1 MMQRLKR
8 SWFPALLYVA
18 LLAVFLLPSVSFAQ
32 QNPSL
37 IGAGSDPCVLAGP
50 NGCNNTDTVQ
60 ALMVTQDV
68 LVYLAAAFLF
78 FFGFMVGIRLMLGAI
93 TRHES

>member
-1 MMQRLKR
+1 MMQQLKR
-8 SWFPALLYVA
+8 SWFFALLYVA
-18 LLAVFLLPSVSFAQ
+18 LLVVFLLPSLSFAQ
-32 QNPSL
+32 QIPSL
-37 IGAGSDPCVLAGP
+37 IGAGSDPCVEAGP
-50 NGCNNTDTVQ
+50 NLCNNTDTVQ